1 MTTDFNDLYH
11 GYWEMVT
18 IPNKTFLIL
27 STVAVNGV
35 SDVAHTHTLFTY
47 MMFKEMNIFLAK
59 MLVYDFLDA
68 RAELLSKD

>member
-11 GYWEMVT
+11 GYWELVT
-18 IPNKTFLIL
+18 IPNKTFFIL
-27 STVAVNGV
+27 STVDKNGV